1 MLFLVPDSDQPPA
14 KDSATASGDGAQ
26 GGFTVSEEQQ
36 ANLKVELDLDD
47 APFLSEPEE
56 EEPAEAEEDFEAEE
70 EEDLSL
76 NEEEEAP
83 KGLFANKKKLIILAA
98 ALLLI
103 IGGAVGAFFFFFGGE
118 GAQPEPEAAEKKR
131 VVVVTTP
138 PEIETTAL
146 QTVMLKPFI
155 VPSKGSEG
163 EVRLLHC
170 TLNIPFDD
178 PVQGQEMNVR
188 MLEIRNAIYYYLVNK
203 PLSHLSS
210 EEEAALLKQD
220 LVNVVNELLTV
231 KKITD
236 IYIQEYVVTAPWAF
250 THRFP

>member
-14 KDSATASGDGAQ
+14 SESGPDSAPPSKAQ
-26 GGFTVSEEQQ
+26 GGFAVSEDQQ

-47 APFLSEPEE
+47 APFLSEPDEE
-56 EEPAEAEEDFEAEE
+56 EAAEETESTPIEDADELNLDE
-70 EEDLSL
+70 EED
-76 NEEEEAP
+76 AP

-118 GAQPEPEAAEKKR
+118 GAEPEPEPVEKKR
-131 VVVVTTP
+131 VVVITTP
-138 PEIETTAL
+138 PEAEAVEL
-146 QTVMLKPFI
+146 QTVQLKPFI

-188 MLEIRNAIYYYLVNK
+188 LLEIRNAIYYYLVNK

-210 EEEAALLKQD
+210 EEEATLLKQD

-236 IYIQEYVVTAPWAF
+236 IYIQEYVVTAP
-250 THRFP
+250 

>member
-14 KDSATASGDGAQ
+14 SESGPDSTSRSKEQDGFA
-26 GGFTVSEEQQ
+26 VSEDQQ

-47 APFLSEPEE
+47 APFLSEPDEE
-56 EEPAEAEEDFEAEE
+56 EEPAEEESTAIED

-76 NEEEEAP
+76 DAEEDAP
-83 KGLFANKKKLIILAA
+83 KGLFANKKKLILLAA

-103 IGGAVGAFFFFFGGE
+103 LGGAAGAFFFFFGGE
-118 GAQPEPEAAEKKR
+118 GAEPEPIEKKR
-131 VVVVTTP
+131 VVVITTP
-138 PEIETTAL
+138 QEAENVPL
-146 QTVMLKPFI
+146 QAVELKPFI

-188 MLEIRNAIYYYLVNK
+188 LLEIRNAIYYYLVNK

-210 EEEAALLKQD
+210 EEEATLLKQD

-236 IYIQEYVVTAPWAF
+236 IYIQEYVVTAP
-250 THRFP
+250 